1 MICSILANADA
12 WNVIQLN
19 NRWPSTAIR
28 PSIRANQPVPSAG
41 PRCLQS
47 SPLHIDFKAI
57 IRKCSPLL
65 KVQDDLVSFAHG
77 SARYHMQLYLNDV
90 YASGY
95 AHSRI
100 CERSLGIL
108 KKSSVEEIHKAL
120 DRTTIPSP
128 QSNASAL
135 ELLRYA
141 CLFWAS
147 HLHGSKDIEEHMTL
161 VEAAPPRPTLEWNA

>member
-1 MICSILANADA
+1 
-12 WNVIQLN
+12 
-19 NRWPSTAIR
+19 
-28 PSIRANQPVPSAG
+28 
-41 PRCLQS
+41 
-47 SPLHIDFKAI
+47 
-57 IRKCSPLL
+57 
-65 KVQDDLVSFAHG
+65 
-77 SARYHMQLYLNDV
+77 MQLYLNDV

-161 VEAAPPRPTLEWNA
+161 VEAAVSVQTFFAKRVPLMFEFLAAATKAHP